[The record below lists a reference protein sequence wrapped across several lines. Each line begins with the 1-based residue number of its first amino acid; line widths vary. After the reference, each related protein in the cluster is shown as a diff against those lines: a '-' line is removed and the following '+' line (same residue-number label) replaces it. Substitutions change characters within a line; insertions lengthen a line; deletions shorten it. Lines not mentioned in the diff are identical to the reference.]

1 MGFFSDL
8 FKDKTMR
15 EMEQE
20 ERQAA
25 ALENLQENI
34 TTLTNMRNEYAELA
48 AQAEL
53 EGDTASYEM
62 ICSQILDLMD
72 NISFVRQT
80 YTNYKSMVIQN
91 TVSQAMVSA
100 VNSLAIMSNNK
111 ANMPDVRALQKM
123 QNKINGY
130 MKNVRLTNKSIGR
143 IMKNSNPAVKPRT
156 AEELASVRPMID
168 AARSKM
174 VLDSTPRIPTNNFD
188 LTAEIESAKNN
199 LVKD

>member
-20 ERQAA
+20 DREAA
-25 ALENLQENI
+25 ALESLQQNI
-34 TTLTNMRNEYAELA
+34 TTLTNLRNECAELA

-53 EGDTASYEM
+53 EGDTASYDM
-62 ICSQILDLMD
+62 FCSQILDCMEK
-72 NISFVRQT
+72 ISFARQV
-80 YTNYKSMVIQN
+80 YTNYKSITIQN
-91 TVSQAMVSA
+91 TISQAMVAA
-100 VNSLAIMSNNK
+100 VNSLAVMSNNK
-111 ANMPDVRALQKM
+111 ANMPDVRELQKM
-123 QNKINGY
+123 QNKINAY
-130 MKNVRLTNKSIGR
+130 MKRVSLTGRSIGK

-168 AARSKM
+168 AARSKI

-199 LVKD
+199 LIKD